1 MLQVVGMCLC
11 LWQPRGASAEDVL
24 VETKL
29 VASDGGAAD
38 QFGSALAVSGDV
50 LVSTAPYAA
59 PDGRRSAGAAHVF
72 LRDATTTTWTEQKL
86 LLPHDGTADDQFGI
100 NVAIDGETLVVG
112 APNARIKGTFQQGA
126 VYIFQRHQGGTDNW
140 GEVIKL
146 TDDSVGFGGHFG
158 SAISIQG
165 DQLVVGAS
173 EGSTRHGRVTLFE
186 RNRGG
191 ADAWGAVT
199 TIYYSAVGD
208 AGNVVSFGS
217 AVALDGDLLLVG
229 AANSSVSYV
238 DQADG
243 AAYLFRRAA
252 DVPDRWDYVTRLIT
266 PGADRCANGLLLS
279 EIWLQTVEVR
289 EEALRCATED
299 SQTDNDDF
307 GYAVALDGD
316 IAVVGARF
324 AEDADGNS
332 SVGAVYVFQGNAA
345 QGDQWSKV
353 AKLAPADASTSAY
366 FGSALALA
374 GDTVVVGA
382 HGADIGPKRDKG
394 AAYVFQRDAAGSWG
408 ELEKLIAGDGLSLGY
423 FGTAVGLDRE
433 APLVGAKG
441 ADNWRGAVYF
451 HQPAEPDEEPT
462 EPPPAFEP
470 TGELVDDG
478 VVEGPG
484 GALLGAVETSLGAPL
499 PVWIR
504 EVEAPPEPLSVRAT
518 VRSPFYNVGA
528 VRTMLVVGEP
538 AFAVALPI
546 PQGAD
551 PSHIAAAVLVPA
563 GGVIDDPAAA
573 SFWTPVLGVHDPES
587 GLLVVGLDALLP
599 EGATIVLIE
608 HPDLAP
614 VAMPVP
620 VTAGTARA
628 ASDSGPIFELSCY
641 DFPDPSPVRAGAR
654 RAV

>member
-11 LWQPRGASAEDVL
+11 LWQPRAAAAGDVF

-29 VASDGGAAD
+29 VASDGGAVD

-59 PDGRRSAGAAHVF
+59 PDGRRSAGVAHVF
-72 LRDATTTTWTEQKL
+72 LRDATTTTWTEQKK
-86 LLPHDGTADDQFGI
+86 LLPHDSTADYQFGI

-140 GEVIKL
+140 GAVIKL

-158 SAISIQG
+158 SAIAIQG
-165 DQLVVGAS
+165 DLLVVGAS
-173 EGSTRHGRVTLFE
+173 EGSSRHGRVTLFE

-299 SQTDNDDF
+299 SQTPTTTTS
-307 GYAVALDGD
+307 AMRSPWTPTLPWSTRALPRMRT
-316 IAVVGARF
+316 ATRRSARSM
-324 AEDADGNS
+324 S
-332 SVGAVYVFQGNAA
+332 SRAMRHRATSG
-345 QGDQWSKV
+345 SEV
-353 AKLAPADASTSAY
+353 AKLAPADASASAY

-382 HGADIGPKRDKG
+382 HGADIGPKRDQG
-394 AAYVFQRDAAGSWG
+394 AAYVFERDAAGSWG
-408 ELEKLIAGDGLSLGY
+408 ELEKLIAGDGLSLGI
-423 FGTAVGLDRE
+423 
-433 APLVGAKG
+433 
-441 ADNWRGAVYF
+441 
-451 HQPAEPDEEPT
+451 
-462 EPPPAFEP
+462 
-470 TGELVDDG
+470 
-478 VVEGPG
+478 
-484 GALLGAVETSLGAPL
+484 S
-499 PVWIR
+499 
-504 EVEAPPEPLSVRAT
+504 APPW
-518 VRSPFYNVGA
+518 G
-528 VRTMLVVGEP
+528 
-538 AFAVALPI
+538 
-546 PQGAD
+546 
-551 PSHIAAAVLVPA
+551 
-563 GGVIDDPAAA
+563 
-573 SFWTPVLGVHDPES
+573 
-587 GLLVVGLDALLP
+587 
-599 EGATIVLIE
+599 
-608 HPDLAP
+608 
-614 VAMPVP
+614 
-620 VTAGTARA
+620 
-628 ASDSGPIFELSCY
+628 
-641 DFPDPSPVRAGAR
+641 
-654 RAV
+654 